1 MAFFNNQT
9 NDQTV
14 NAMQMLLDQVKTLQE
29 QVTQLTSKQP
39 SPEVPV
45 QPMPNNSQMDLK
57 AMMNARL
64 QGIAGVP
71 AYGSSGIS
79 GQGMLQAMGGSGGMN
94 GGLSGQGMLQAMG
107 GSGGMNGELEGGCCV
122 WVSGIPEEFR
132 KPQMLC
138 NIFGCYG
145 NVMRI
150 RFSRKKPDGAL
161 IEFQEPQYA
170 QNAFANLNGVKFPD
184 GRVRVV
190 ISKIANMTMNQGEDS
205 DLGKDFSRGMQF
217 RYRDYNSKFT
227 QTCMRRLSRPTSKV
241 MVSNIPEDK
250 LSEVKEYFIESG
262 FTVDD
267 FQEGKKKET
276 EGGADRKFTYAIVS
290 FSSSEEAIEAVGKLH
305 NDTKFHQGRRGLQL
319 SFAGDLEKRPF
330 ERRE

>member
-45 QPMPNNSQMDLK
+45 QPLPNNSQMDLK

-71 AYGSSGIS
+71 AYGSSGVS
-79 GQGMLQAMGGSGGMN
+79 GQGMLQAMGGGG
-94 GGLSGQGMLQAMG
+94 GMLQAMG
-107 GSGGMNGELEGGCCV
+107 GGGGMNGELEGGRCV

-170 QNAFANLNGVKFPD
+170 QNAFTNLNGVKFPD

-190 ISKIANMTMNQGEDS
+190 ISKIAEMTMNPGEDS

-262 FTVDD
+262 FTVDEV
-267 FQEGKKKET
+267 QEGKKKEK
-276 EGGADRKFTYAIVS
+276 EGGADRKSTYAIVS

-319 SFAGDLEKRPF
+319 SFAGDLEKRAF
-330 ERRE
+330 DRRE

>member
-1 MAFFNNQT
+1 
-9 NDQTV
+9 
-14 NAMQMLLDQVKTLQE
+14 
-29 QVTQLTSKQP
+29 
-39 SPEVPV
+39 
-45 QPMPNNSQMDLK
+45 
-57 AMMNARL
+57 MNARL

-71 AYGSSGIS
+71 AYGSSGIN

-107 GSGGMNGELEGGCCV
+107 GSGGMNGSLSGQGMLQAMGGGGMNGELEGGCCV

-190 ISKIANMTMNQGEDS
+190 ISKIANMTMNEGEDS

-267 FQEGKKKET
+267 FQEGKKKEI
-276 EGGADRKFTYAIVS
+276 EGRADRKFTYAIVS

-305 NDTKFHQGRRGLQL
+305 NDTKFHQGRKGLQL
-319 SFAGDLEKRPF
+319 SFAGELEKRPF
-330 ERRE
+330 ERH

>member
-1 MAFFNNQT
+1 M
-9 NDQTV
+9 
-14 NAMQMLLDQVKTLQE
+14 
-29 QVTQLTSKQP
+29 QP

-45 QPMPNNSQMDLK
+45 QPLPNNSQMDLK

-71 AYGSSGIS
+71 AYGSSGI
-79 GQGMLQAMGGSGGMN
+79 
-94 GGLSGQGMLQAMG
+94 SGQGMLQAMG

-170 QNAFANLNGVKFPD
+170 QNAFTILNGVKFPD

-241 MVSNIPEDK
+241 MVSNIPE
-250 LSEVKEYFIESG
+250 VKEYFIESG
-262 FTVDD
+262 FTVDE
-267 FQEGKKKET
+267 FQQGKKKET
-276 EGGADRKFTYAIVS
+276 AGGADRKSTYAIVS

-319 SFAGDLEKRPF
+319 SFAGDFEKRSF
-330 ERRE
+330 